1 MDDFEDK
8 YDAIGKVISFSNGN
22 RYLIVAGISIDYDYL
37 LGIPTTEKG
46 EMTVFIAGM
55 DDNGGMLADIY
66 KGKDYDD
73 IYEVLWEKFTGIED
87 NDHNA
92 GLTESD
98 KTENDKTENT
108 PADPQDRPEA
118 QTIMSLQR
126 TTSVKRTT

>member
-1 MDDFEDK
+1 MNDFDDK
-8 YDAIGKVISFSNGN
+8 YNVIRKVISFPDGN
-22 RYLIVAGISIDYDYL
+22 RYLIVAGISIDHDYL

-46 EMTVFIAGM
+46 EMTVIIAGM

-98 KTENDKTENT
+98 KTEN
-108 PADPQDRPEA
+108 AAVDPQERPAA
-118 QTIMSLQR
+118 QTITSVQR
-126 TTSVKRTT
+126 TTSVKRTI